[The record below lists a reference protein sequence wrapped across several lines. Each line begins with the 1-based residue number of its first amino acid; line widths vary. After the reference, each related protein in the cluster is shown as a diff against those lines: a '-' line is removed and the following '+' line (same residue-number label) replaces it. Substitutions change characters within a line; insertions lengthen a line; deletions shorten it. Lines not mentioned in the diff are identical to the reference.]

1 MLAAATSFFG
11 RTAISQ
17 SYNIG
22 TAGSRPSTPGH
33 GTTSSTQPTSFSP
46 SYVGLWRVQSGSHKV
61 TNKRVSVWGFDKRGT
76 DLDRLSPLARERTL
90 EVLKAEVER
99 MSTVALF
106 SLNRVSTLGFCLG
119 KAPTSVHPR

>member
-33 GTTSSTQPTSFSP
+33 ATTSLTHPTPFSP
-46 SYVGLWRVQSGSHKV
+46 SLYVGLWRVQSAFHKV
-61 TNKRVSVWGFDKRGT
+61 TNKRVSVWSFDKRGT
-76 DLDRLSPLARERTL
+76 DTERLGPLARERTL
-90 EVLKAEVER
+90 DVLKAEVEQT
-99 MSTVALF
+99 STITLF
-106 SLNRVSTLGFCLG
+106 SLNGVS
-119 KAPTSVHPR
+119 A